1 VVLTADESRPEAS
14 VYRVPVMPGGGV
26 HPRYE
31 RVLAAGVPPRE
42 YPGHVIGRRKKQRLK
57 RMALGDCLPGGDGHQ
72 RVAVAC
78 LRRVRGCLR
87 RLDRDIRTRPACGRG

>member
-1 VVLTADESRPEAS
+1 